1 MNIYLELR
9 NKSASVLWPS
19 NINRKHTSN
28 ETEGRYDLVHE
39 NYTKSQSLKG
49 QTIPTCFYAVRYT
62 VTICIDVLVLHCNL
76 SKFTHQRNDKTEY
89 ICGYAIMYF
98 SNGRCFV
105 FFKHKYSY
113 IHGNCHQ
120 EHKTSVEINQISS
133 FRWWCIVLGDT
144 SSCV

>member
-98 SNGRCFV
+98 SNGRCF
-105 FFKHKYSY
+105 FFFL
-113 IHGNCHQ
+113 N
-120 EHKTSVEINQISS
+120 TSTPTFMETAIKNTRLQWKLIKSHLS
-133 FRWWCIVLGDT
+133 DGGA
-144 SSCV
+144 